1 MEEEKIKALMKREW
15 SICMKN
21 TDKKVAADRILY
33 EFGLLDRLEQLGKA
47 HIIGSYRMDMMA
59 WNDLDIDIENDAMS
73 IDKIYELSI
82 FIIDTFRPVWYEAKE
97 EVNADG
103 KRVWFHGF
111 ETLITGELWN
121 VDLWFFDKET
131 IAEAE
136 KYCDDIASNISQ
148 IQKEI
153 IVDIKSELIE
163 RGLYSFEQYKSVDV
177 YKAVLESYVK
187 YVDEFLELFK

>member
-1 MEEEKIKALMKREW
+1 MN
-15 SICMKN
+15 N
-21 TDKKVAADRILY
+21 TDRKTAADRLLY
-33 EFGLLDRLEQLGKA
+33 ELGLFDKLAEIGKP

-73 IDKIYELSI
+73 LDKIYELST
-82 FIIDTFRPVWYEAKE
+82 FIINTFHPVWYEAKE

-103 KRVWFHGF
+103 KKVWFHGF
-111 ETLITGELWN
+111 ETMITGELWN

-136 KYCDDIASNISQ
+136 NYCDNIADNTSQ
-148 IQKEI
+148 AQKDT
-153 IVDIKSELIE
+153 IVSIKSELIE

-177 YKAVLESYVK
+177 YKAVMESNVRN
-187 YVDEFLELFK
+187 VDEFLMLLKG